1 VTELTPEEIRVLGCL
16 IEKQHTTPDA
26 YPLSVNAL
34 RLACNQSTNRD
45 PVVDFAETVVREAA
59 QRLGR
64 RGWARFTSGA
74 GSRTAKYRHAL
85 DQALGLPDDEVV
97 ILATLM
103 LRGAQTPGELKGRS
117 DRMHPFA
124 DLAAVDDTLERLI
137 ARELAA
143 RLPRRPGQK
152 EERYAHAL
160 GENAPVAAEP
170 GLHTDHHARDPG
182 AVPPSLAGEPDAA
195 PPARAEGED
204 HGARIDRLE
213 GEVASLR
220 EALEALRA
228 DLGAA

>member
-1 VTELTPEEIRVLGCL
+1 
-16 IEKQHTTPDA
+16 
-26 YPLSVNAL
+26 
-34 RLACNQSTNRD
+34 
-45 PVVDFAETVVREAA
+45 VREAA

-137 ARELAA
+137 ARELAV

-152 EERYAHAL
+152 EERYAHGL
-160 GENAPVAAEP
+160 EEGAPVAAEP
-170 GLHTDHHARDPG
+170 GPHTDDHAREPA
-182 AVPPSLAGEPDAA
+182 AVPASLAEEADLD
-195 PPARAEGED
+195 PPARAVSQD
-204 HGARIDRLE
+204 YGARIDRLE
-213 GEVASLR
+213 SEVASLR
-220 EALEALRA
+220 EALDALRA
-228 DLGAA
+228 DLGAS